1 MASNVVSKIK
11 LSSVDEL
18 LCVPESVNGAV
29 LLEVSRI
36 QSFHDHPFKVIDND
50 KMDELVNS
58 IKENGVLNPVIV
70 RPIGSGLY
78 EMISGHRRLHAS
90 IRAGLDKIPAI
101 PKQMDDDTAI
111 LVMVDSNIQREEILP
126 SEKGYALQM
135 RMEAMSR
142 QGARTDLTLCTEC
155 TKTSNRTTEVIGE
168 AFGIKSRQVSKYI
181 RLTYLITEL
190 LDLVDIKKLPLT
202 MAVDI
207 SYFDN
212 EVQKWIFDYI
222 KENGFIKQAQ
232 VDRLKQHDNLANITQ
247 YVMISL
253 MNEALLKKQT
263 GSSIS
268 LSDRKLSKFF
278 PGHYSKKQKENII
291 LQLLENWKKEQKG
304 AI

>member
-111 LVMVDSNIQREEILP
+111 LV
-126 SEKGYALQM
+126 
-135 RMEAMSR
+135 
-142 QGARTDLTLCTEC
+142 
-155 TKTSNRTTEVIGE
+155 
-168 AFGIKSRQVSKYI
+168 
-181 RLTYLITEL
+181 
-190 LDLVDIKKLPLT
+190 
-202 MAVDI
+202 
-207 SYFDN
+207 
-212 EVQKWIFDYI
+212 
-222 KENGFIKQAQ
+222 
-232 VDRLKQHDNLANITQ
+232 
-247 YVMISL
+247 
-253 MNEALLKKQT
+253 
-263 GSSIS
+263 
-268 LSDRKLSKFF
+268 
-278 PGHYSKKQKENII
+278 
-291 LQLLENWKKEQKG
+291 
-304 AI
+304 